1 MATLYGIESEEL
13 TSIARLGSGSACRSI
28 YGGFVRWKKGD
39 LDDGSDSIAIQ
50 IAPVN
55 HWPEMH
61 IIVFVVSD
69 EKKKVGSSL
78 GMKLSVENSEL
89 LKYRADICVPK
100 RVNDME
106 KAIREKNFPTFGE
119 LTMKESNQF
128 HAVCL
133 DTFPPCVY
141 MNDRSH
147 NFSDFVHKYNN
158 IQGEIRVSFKL

>member
-1 MATLYGIESEEL
+1 
-13 TSIARLGSGSACRSI
+13 
-28 YGGFVRWKKGD
+28 
-39 LDDGSDSIAIQ
+39 
-50 IAPVN
+50 
-55 HWPEMH
+55 MH

-78 GMKLSVENSEL
+78 GMKISVANSEL
-89 LKYRADICVPK
+89 LKYRADVCVPK

-106 KAIREKNFPTFGE
+106 EAILEKNFPAFGE

-141 MNDRSH
+141 MNDASH
-147 NFSDFVHKYNN
+147 NFSDFVHRYNKL
-158 IQGEIRVSFKL
+158 QGEIRVSFK